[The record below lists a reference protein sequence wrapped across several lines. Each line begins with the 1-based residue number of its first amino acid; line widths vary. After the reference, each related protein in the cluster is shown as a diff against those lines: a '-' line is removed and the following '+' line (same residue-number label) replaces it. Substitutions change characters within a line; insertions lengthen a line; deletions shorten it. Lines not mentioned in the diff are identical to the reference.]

1 MPERRRPER
10 TDGAGD
16 DGRTRPND
24 AEGPEGPDGPWFAA
38 RLPAGWCA
46 EPPRVLGDRDEL
58 LVLVSLPPPPPGPGV
73 DAVPVDAVP
82 VDAVLTACRA
92 RVHAFREAT
101 RPERMAVADE
111 AERLFGRKVSWG
123 AQCGDH
129 REVFTTLSVP
139 VMTRLRIDERLVL
152 DTLIAA
158 GVARSRSDALAWCV
172 RLVARH
178 EHDWIAELAAAL
190 DALAAARARGPNGS
204 PGSSPLPP
212 P

>member
-1 MPERRRPER
+1 MPERERSRRAAV
-10 TDGAGD
+10 GADGD
-16 DGRTRPND
+16 DRSVVAGGD
-24 AEGPEGPDGPWFAA
+24 GPDGSWFAA
-38 RLPAGWCA
+38 RLPAGWCV

-58 LVLVSLPPPPPGPGV
+58 LVLVSLPAPGPAEG
-73 DAVPVDAVP
+73 D
-82 VDAVLTACRA
+82 DAVLAACRA

-111 AERLFGRKVSWG
+111 AERLFGRTVSWG
-123 AQCGDH
+123 AQCGPH

-178 EHDWIAELAAAL
+178 EHDWITDLAAAL
-190 DALAAARARGPNGS
+190 DALAAARARGPM
-204 PGSSPLPP
+204 SPLDPTP
-212 P
+212 